1 LLEVL
6 WWSGDGHQEGDE
18 IHIVLEGRMAH
29 FTSLR
34 FHTIDYYKDIYSF
47 VYAALPISVKL

>member
-6 WWSGDGHQEGDE
+6 WWSGDGHQERDE

-29 FTSLR
+29 FTSLP
-34 FHTIDYYKDIYSF
+34 FHAIDYDKDIYSF
-47 VYAALPISVKL
+47 YYTA